1 VFQGASKLTLDDKKR
16 LSIPTRHREALAA
29 LCEGRLTLTR
39 HPDGCVL
46 IYPRPEWEK
55 KREAL
60 AAMSG
65 RARVLPRI
73 MLGSAMDVEIDSTGR
88 ILISP
93 ELRAA
98 AAIERD
104 VMLLGMGERFELW
117 EPARLEAF
125 ERDHLAQGLPDAAA
139 DFVF

>member
-55 KREAL
+55 KRAAL

-73 MLGSAMDVEIDSTGR
+73 MLGSAMDVEI
-88 ILISP
+88 
-93 ELRAA
+93 
-98 AAIERD
+98 
-104 VMLLGMGERFELW
+104 ELW

-125 ERDHLAQGLPDAAA
+125 EREHLAQGLPDAAA

>member
-1 VFQGASKLTLDDKKR
+1 VFQGASKLALDDKKR

-93 ELRAA
+93 ELRAVA
-98 AAIERD
+98 GIERE

-117 EPARLEAF
+117 EPQRLEAF
-125 ERDHLAQGLPDAAA
+125 EREHLAHGLPDAAA